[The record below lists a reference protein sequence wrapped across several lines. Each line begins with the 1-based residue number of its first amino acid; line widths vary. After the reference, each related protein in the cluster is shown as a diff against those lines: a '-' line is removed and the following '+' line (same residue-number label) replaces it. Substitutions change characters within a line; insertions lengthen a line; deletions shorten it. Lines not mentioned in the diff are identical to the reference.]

1 MRVSMPSLVRVVF
14 LIFLLCAA
22 QFADAQA
29 EKKLRRIGVLARMSS
44 LSELEAR
51 SGPPQGPAR
60 LLEEG
65 LKKLGWVDG
74 QNIQFVWKSAEGE
87 PDRLDGLAEELV
99 RERVDVIVAMGGV
112 SNAFKKTKTIPIVM
126 AGSVFLPVEAGYA
139 VSLARPGKN
148 VTGLSLGS
156 EPRISNKVIALL
168 KEAIPGASRIAM
180 IWGDRAPAP
189 KDIKDMSDAAKEDQ
203 ADMDALGVTL
213 LPMTYWGPSAL
224 PGAFEEAVRQ
234 GAKAML
240 ILITPG
246 VGRKEEQDMIRELA
260 IRHRMPVAHNY
271 LPQREWG
278 GILAYGND
286 PTVRWKRLPY
296 YVDRIL
302 RGANPGD
309 IPIEEPTRYEL
320 HVNLKS
326 AKAIGVTIPGS
337 LLIRADRVIE

>member
-1 MRVSMPSLVRVVF
+1 MESMPSLPRVAF

-22 QFADAQA
+22 QFVDAQA
-29 EKKLRRIGVLARMSS
+29 DKRLRRIGVLAPIASQKD
-44 LSELEAR
+44 LVAR
-51 SGPPQGPAR
+51 TGSPQGPAI

-74 QNIQFVWKSAEGE
+74 ENIQFVWKSAEGE
-87 PDRLDGLAEELV
+87 PDRLPELAEELV
-99 RERVDVIVAMGGV
+99 RERVDVIVAFSGV
-112 SNAFKKTKTIPIVM
+112 SAAFKKTKTIPIVM
-126 AGSVFLPVEAGYA
+126 AGSVFLPVESGFAL
-139 VSLARPGKN
+139 SLARPGKN

-156 EPRISNKVIALL
+156 EPQIAEKVLGLL

-180 IWGDRAPAP
+180 VWADKAATP
-189 KDIKDMSDAAKEDQ
+189 KDFAPSKEDQ
-203 ADMDALGVTL
+203 AVHDALGITL
-213 LPMTYWGPSAL
+213 LPVNYWGPSGL
-224 PGAFEEAVRQ
+224 PRAFEEAVRQ

-260 IRHRMPVAHNY
+260 IRHRMPVAHDY

-320 HVNLKS
+320 HVNLK
-326 AKAIGVTIPGS
+326 AARAIGVTIPGS